1 MKKNLLTVL
10 ILALLVVNLV
20 LTTIMMVSVLG
31 ANKKTS
37 ELVTA
42 IATVLNIE
50 YSAPG
55 SSDEA
60 ETQVSLANT
69 EVYSLGEQMIPVIS
83 AGGGT
88 SYMIFE
94 ISLSM
99 DTKGDGYKKLGG
111 NVSSGEYDSL
121 IADEVN
127 RVVSAHTEAECRDNF
142 DPIRAEI
149 LTAVQNL
156 IGPFIYRINI
166 SGIKF
171 G

>member
-20 LTTIMMVSVLG
+20 LTTIMMVSVIS

-37 ELVTA
+37 ELVTT
-42 IATVLNIE
+42 IAAALNLE
-50 YSAPG
+50 LNAPG
-55 SSDEA
+55 SENA
-60 ETQVSLANT
+60 EEVVSLADT
-69 EVYSLGEQMIPVIS
+69 EVYSLGEQMIPLTDAEGKTV
-83 AGGGT
+83 
-88 SYMIFE
+88 YMIFE
-94 ISLSM
+94 MSLSM
-99 DTKGDGYKKLGG
+99 NTKGDGYKKLGES
-111 NVSSGEYDSL
+111 VTSGSVDSL
-121 IADEVN
+121 IADTVTTIV
-127 RVVSAHTEAECRDNF
+127 RQHTIEECQNNF

-149 LTAVQNL
+149 LAAVRDL

>member
-10 ILALLVVNLV
+10 ILALVVVNLV
-20 LTTIMMVSVLG
+20 LTTIMMVSVLS

-37 ELVTA
+37 ELVTT

-50 YSAPG
+50 YSTPG
-55 SSDEA
+55 SSDA
-60 ETQVSLANT
+60 EETVSLADT
-69 EVYSLGEQMIPVIS
+69 ETHSLGEQMIPLTNAEGKTV
-83 AGGGT
+83 
-88 SYMIFE
+88 YMIFDL
-94 ISLSM
+94 SLSM
-99 DTKGDGYKKLGG
+99 NTKGDGYKKLGEG
-111 NVSSGEYDSL
+111 VSSGSYDSL

-127 RVVSAHTEAECRDNF
+127 RIVSTHTLKECQENF

-149 LTAVQNL
+149 LTAVQDL
-156 IGPFIYRINI
+156 IGPFVYRISI

>member
-20 LTTIMMVSVLG
+20 LTTIMMVSVIG

-50 YSAPG
+50 YSTPG
-55 SSDEA
+55 SSDA
-60 ETQVSLANT
+60 EETVSLTDT
-69 EVYSLGEQMIPVIS
+69 EIYSLGEQMIPVTD
-83 AGGGT
+83 AEGKT
-88 SYMIFE
+88 VYMIFE
-94 ISLSM
+94 MSLSM
-99 DTKGDGYKKLGG
+99 NTKGDNYKQLGE
-111 NVSSGEYDSL
+111 NVSAGNYDSL
-121 IADEVN
+121 IADQVN
-127 RVVSAHTEAECRDNF
+127 SIVRAHTAEECQTNF

-149 LTAVQNL
+149 LKAVQDL